1 MISWLWWWWPAQ
13 CHWRWSSQRAC
24 APSRLQQRCSRP
36 GQVVRPWYISYIV
49 GKQDSDH
56 IYFSIVQYCYRMGAL
71 HWWWWRWWWVFKIP
85 GSKSDNRESKHSFPK
100 RRNHPCWRRS
110 CQLPEASPSMSY
122 ISYISSSI
130 SADVLARICA
140 FLFEHYCTQ
149 LGWSSWQVKSVWWMD
164 WWVGLKESL
173 RKVPCLFGYCP
184 KQPNIDQSP
193 NKPPPCKGQ

>member
-1 MISWLWWWWPAQ
+1 MCWWWHKGRWWFDHHDFMISWLSWWWPAQ

-56 IYFSIVQYCYRMGAL
+56 IYFSIVQDFYRMGAL

-122 ISYISSSI
+122 MSYISSSI
-130 SADVLARICA
+130 SADVLAGICA
-140 FLFEHYCTQ
+140 SLF
-149 LGWSSWQVKSVWWMD
+149 
-164 WWVGLKESL
+164 
-173 RKVPCLFGYCP
+173 
-184 KQPNIDQSP
+184 
-193 NKPPPCKGQ
+193 